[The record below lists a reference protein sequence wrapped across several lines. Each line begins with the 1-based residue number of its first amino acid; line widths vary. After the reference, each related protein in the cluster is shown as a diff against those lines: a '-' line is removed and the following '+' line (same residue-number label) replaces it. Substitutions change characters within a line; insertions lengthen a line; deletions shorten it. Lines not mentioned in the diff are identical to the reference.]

1 LAFDYEDGGRGRGGW
16 IVAHDQEVREILK
29 CHRPR
34 GAAPPV
40 SLSRRH

>member
-1 LAFDYEDGGRGRGGW
+1 
-16 IVAHDQEVREILK
+16 VAHDQEVREILK

-40 SLSRRH
+40 SLSRRHLSAFERFGKWNFS